1 MAEMTNFVHP
11 AQQEYKPFK
20 PGYFINSIIGLALI
34 FGFGF
39 LPAIEPL
46 TPLGMKLLGIFL
58 GMVYLFTVCDVTWP
72 SIAAIIALGL
82 SGYCTINEAI
92 AASMGHPVV
101 FQSIMAY
108 LVTGA
113 MQYYGVAEFVARWII
128 SRKCFRGRPM
138 VFTYAYFL
146 AFTFVCIIINSVAMI
161 FLGWTI
167 LYGVYRMTGYKRGDK
182 YVTLSLIGL
191 VLSFMMGG
199 AVVPFRSWQYSLVM
213 QYGEAAGIEIN
224 FAVFMAVGAIITFG
238 TITLYTLA
246 MKYVFKTDF
255 SKLRDFDP
263 QSLKSEY
270 AHMNKRQTIV
280 LVVNAVVIGVIL
292 LASIVPSSSFIYEF
306 FNNTLSTAGIYGI
319 GAIALCLIPLNKKR
333 QPLIEFFDVA
343 AFSMRWE
350 VILMVGATMAVSSA
364 VISEQSGL
372 LAFASTALGPLFVGK
387 GPIGVLLI
395 VILLSALLTNIG
407 SNIGFGALLIPMV
420 TPFLAPT
427 GANPVVVG
435 IALIYVVNMGLI
447 LPGAS
452 APAAII
458 HSNTEWMDSK
468 EIYKVLCFSMAL
480 TLLVA
485 IRTLVVANAI
495 V

>member
-1 MAEMTNFVHP
+1 
-11 AQQEYKPFK
+11 
-20 PGYFINSIIGLALI
+20 
-34 FGFGF
+34 
-39 LPAIEPL
+39 
-46 TPLGMKLLGIFL
+46 
-58 GMVYLFTVCDVTWP
+58 
-72 SIAAIIALGL
+72 
-82 SGYCTINEAI
+82 
-92 AASMGHPVV
+92 
-101 FQSIMAY
+101 
-108 LVTGA
+108 
-113 MQYYGVAEFVARWII
+113 
-128 SRKCFRGRPM
+128 
-138 VFTYAYFL
+138 
-146 AFTFVCIIINSVAMI
+146 
-161 FLGWTI
+161 
-167 LYGVYRMTGYKRGDK
+167 
-182 YVTLSLIGL
+182 
-191 VLSFMMGG
+191 
-199 AVVPFRSWQYSLVM
+199 
-213 QYGEAAGIEIN
+213 
-224 FAVFMAVGAIITFG
+224 MAVGAIITFG

-350 VILMVGATMAVSSA
+350 VILMVGATMAVASA

-485 IRTLVVANAI
+485 IPTLVVANAI